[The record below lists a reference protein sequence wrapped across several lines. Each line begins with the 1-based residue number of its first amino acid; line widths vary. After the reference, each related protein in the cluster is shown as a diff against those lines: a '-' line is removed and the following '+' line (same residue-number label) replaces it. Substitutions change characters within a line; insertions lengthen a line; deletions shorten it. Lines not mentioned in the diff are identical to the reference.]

1 MYYSLSFITIIIIII
16 IIVIIII
23 IIKGTWF
30 VCRLS
35 GWWTTKADSEI
46 LLYFYRCVHM
56 VREMFEAIP
65 HLTENRNVGLKRL
78 KRVELGTTPS
88 NSK

>member
-1 MYYSLSFITIIIIII
+1 M
-16 IIVIIII
+16 
-23 IIKGTWF
+23 F
-30 VCRLS
+30 VDYQAGGQRKLTLKYC
-35 GWWTTKADSEI
+35 I
-46 LLYFYRCVHM
+46 LYFYRCVHM

>member
-1 MYYSLSFITIIIIII
+1 MYYSLSFITIII

-65 HLTENRNVGLKRL
+65 QLTENRNIGLKRL